1 MKSQA
6 QPEEMA
12 LRRLH
17 EELEHMRL
25 ALRRAVEV
33 NRMLAKSV
41 NDKVAQQVSNA
52 LITRQLVE
60 TLQDVED
67 ILKEPT

>member
-1 MKSQA
+1 
-6 QPEEMA
+6 
-12 LRRLH
+12 
-17 EELEHMRL
+17 MRL

-52 LITRQLVE
+52 LITRQLVQ